1 MQLRDLFDEVS
12 RGDSRVIPLELQQL
26 LRRDLDVS
34 SDWRSAEDLL
44 LTAREQLPQQ
54 LEVLVALYKLYAY
67 SNRFDDALQVID
79 ETLALASQQAGFA
92 ADWRQLDEN
101 SAAWNPARGALR
113 TYLYSLKA
121 TGFVRL
127 RRGDLNEAWT
137 VLLKLQQLDPM
148 DQVGGSVVRDMAER
162 LLDDD

>member
-12 RGDSRVIPLELQQL
+12 RGDARVIPLELQQL

-34 SDWRSAEDLL
+34 SDWRGAEDLL
-44 LTAREQLPQQ
+44 LTARERLPQQ

-67 SNRFDDALQVID
+67 SNRFDEALQVID
-79 ETLALASQQAGFA
+79 DTLALAAGQAGFT
-92 ADWRQLDEN
+92 ADWRQLDES
-101 SAAWNPARGALR
+101 SAAWTPARGALR

-127 RRGDLNEAWT
+127 RRGDLGQAWE

-162 LLDDD
+162 LLEDD